1 MKKRTT
7 ISMMLIMSILLGI
20 FTGCSGN
27 KTEETV
33 APVSNVEKV
42 STKETDKVVK
52 SVLHLNVT
60 ADKGW
65 DKDSTPAIAHIVSD
79 DKKVDFYHAVSP
91 DKSGKAGSSEV
102 ELKEGKYTVE
112 FVSPLN
118 KDGSAYEIYDT
129 GKKQEVAIDADSEN
143 DNTIECPMKQIP
155 ADKVT
160 DEMVKD
166 IVAKTKDAVEGG
178 DETLK
183 GDAGKAVLE
192 NLEKNV
198 AANPNATD
206 ETKKGAEAT
215 KETAKTDKKPEGT
228 AKTEDK
234 TTSDSNTASEN
245 KTASGNNTQAVSDNN
260 TASNNNAQPSQPA
273 HQHVW
278 KDHTA
283 TRQVWVPNVVT
294 VDDYAQQQVKVGYD
308 TVCNCGYRVRN
319 GDIPDEHI
327 IAHIKAGE
335 WDNFWWEDVY
345 EWQNVKV
352 GSHTEDHGYYTTETY
367 IDYSYCDCGATR

>member
-1 MKKRTT
+1 MKKRAI
-7 ISMMLIMSILLGI
+7 ISMMLTMTMVIGI
-20 FTGCSGN
+20 FTGCGN
-27 KTEETV
+27 KTEETAV
-33 APVSNVEKV
+33 LASNVEKV

-91 DKSGKAGSSEV
+91 DKDGKAGSSEV
-102 ELKEGKYTVE
+102 ELEEGNYTVE

-129 GKKQEVAIDADSEN
+129 GKKQEVTVDADAEN

-166 IVAKTKDAVEGG
+166 IVTKTKDAVESG

-198 AANPNATD
+198 AANPNVKD
-206 ETKKGAEAT
+206 ETKKEAETA
-215 KETAKTDKKPEGT
+215 KETAKAEEKPAET

-234 TTSDSNTASEN
+234 TASN
-245 KTASGNNTQAVSDNN
+245 NN
-260 TASNNNAQPSQPA
+260 TASNNTASNNTASDNSVQPSQPA
-273 HQHVW
+273 HQHSWVA
-278 KDHTA
+278 HTA
-283 TRQVWVPNVVT
+283 TRQVWVPNIVT
-294 VDDYAQQQVKVGYD
+294 VDDYAQQQVQVGAHV
-308 TVCNCGYRVRN
+308 VCGDCGAWNPSDAHIV
-319 GDIPDEHI
+319 EHI
-327 IAHIKAGE
+327 KNGGVGNE
-335 WDNFWWEDVY
+335 WTEAEY

-352 GSHTEDHGYYTTETY
+352 GSHTEDHGSYTTETY
-367 IDYSYCDCGATR
+367 TDYYYCSCGATK

>member
-1 MKKRTT
+1 MKKRTI
-7 ISMMLIMSILLGI
+7 ISMMLTMSMLLGI

-27 KTEETV
+27 KTEETA
-33 APVSNVEKV
+33 APASNVEKV

-52 SVLHLNVT
+52 SILHLNVT

-102 ELKEGKYTVE
+102 ELEEGKYTVE

-129 GKKQEVAIDADSEN
+129 GREQEVTVDADAEN

-166 IVAKTKDAVEGG
+166 IVTKTKDAVDKG

-183 GDAGKAVLE
+183 GDAGKTVLE

-198 AANPNATD
+198 VANPNVKD
-206 ETKKGAEAT
+206 ETKKEAEAA
-215 KETAKTDKKPEGT
+215 KETAKTEEKPAET
-228 AKTEDK
+228 AKTE
-234 TTSDSNTASEN
+234 EN
-245 KTASGNNTQAVSDNN
+245 KTASDNTASNN

-273 HQHVW
+273 HQHSWVA
-278 KDHTA
+278 HTA
-283 TRQVWVPNVVT
+283 TRQVWVPNIVT
-294 VDDYAQQQVKVGYD
+294 VDDYAQQQVEVGYYH
-308 TVCNCGYRVRN
+308 VCGDCGAIDPSDAHIADHLRN
-319 GDIPDEHI
+319 G
-327 IAHIKAGE
+327 GTGNE
-335 WDNFWWEDVY
+335 WCETKY

-352 GSHTEDHGYYTTETY
+352 GSHTEDHGSYTTETY
-367 IDYSYCDCGATR
+367 TDYYYCSCGATK